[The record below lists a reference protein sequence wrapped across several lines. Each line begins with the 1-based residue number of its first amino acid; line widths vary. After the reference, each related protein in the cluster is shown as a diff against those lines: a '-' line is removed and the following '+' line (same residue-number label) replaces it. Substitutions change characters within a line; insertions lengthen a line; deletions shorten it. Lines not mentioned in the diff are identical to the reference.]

1 MRLVFRAL
9 VPEKQASMCMHAC
22 EHASTRD
29 RAHHSTHSTHNT
41 PQACTC
47 TQCTQPACRKLR
59 GSKLLAEF
67 VTPGKSGLS
76 QPSWTPLDV
85 NQAAGADGFAGHARL
100 ATRAAVEIALLICL
114 HRQRRQSPHSL
125 CEGTLWEYCNKPGQA
140 ETFPVRGKGL
150 PASRREIGGEMPQLE
165 PLSRAFGRGF
175 ACL

>member
-76 QPSWTPLDV
+76 QPSLTPLDV

-114 HRQRRQSPHSL
+114 HRQWRQSALQHSL
-125 CEGTLWEYCNKPGQA
+125 CEGGFGSIVINRQA
-140 ETFPVRGKGL
+140 QTFPVRGKGCDLCFRARPCL
-150 PASRREIGGEMPQLE
+150 PLGGKL
-165 PLSRAFGRGF
+165 AGK
-175 ACL
+175 CHT